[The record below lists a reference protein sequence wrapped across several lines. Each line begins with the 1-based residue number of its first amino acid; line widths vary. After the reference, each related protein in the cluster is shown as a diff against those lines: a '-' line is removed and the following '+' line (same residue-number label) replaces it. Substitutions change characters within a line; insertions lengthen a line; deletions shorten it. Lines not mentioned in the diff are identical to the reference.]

1 MFGLFTFSYAIIM
14 KADKPNNERNLH
26 MKMDKKTRL
35 ILAVTLIT
43 AAGALTAMT
52 YGIQKG
58 KHTSKINLYTY
69 SINDDALKNE
79 AVEMTNSIRT
89 SESYTTANN
98 DQSDK
103 LVVIKDEVKNI
114 ENKDKEYS
122 RGGTGLS
129 EAKPKTAAQQKP
141 QVKTPLKQQTKVQSK
156 PASNSTAASV
166 AAAGDEKDLFA
177 RLVSAE
183 SAGESFEG
191 QLAVATVI
199 MNRVKSPNY
208 SNSITGV
215 IMDKSWGYQFTPVL
229 DGRINQPA
237 TASAK
242 KAVDMVLSGYRSFGT
257 EIMFFINPKKAESTY
272 VVKNKTY
279 FKSIGN
285 HDFYY

>member
-1 MFGLFTFSYAIIM
+1 
-14 KADKPNNERNLH
+14 

-35 ILAVTLIT
+35 ILAATLIT
-43 AAGALTAMT
+43 AAGALTVMT

-58 KHTSKINLYTY
+58 KHTSEINLYTY
-69 SINDDALKNE
+69 SINDDALKSE
-79 AVEMTNSIRT
+79 AAEMANSIRA
-89 SESYTTANN
+89 SEAYIIANN
-98 DQSDK
+98 NQSDK
-103 LVVIKDEVKNI
+103 LVVVKDEVKNI
-114 ENKDKEYS
+114 EIKDKQYS

-129 EAKPKTAAQQKP
+129 EVKPKTAVQQKP
-141 QVKTPLKQQTKVQSK
+141 QAKAQPK
-156 PASNSTAASV
+156 PASNPPAASV

-237 TASAK
+237 SASAK
-242 KAVDMVLSGYRSFGT
+242 KAVDMVLNGYRSFGS
-257 EIMFFINPKKAESTY
+257 EILFFINPKKAESSY
-272 VVKNKTY
+272 VIKNKTY

>member
-1 MFGLFTFSYAIIM
+1 
-14 KADKPNNERNLH
+14 

>member
-1 MFGLFTFSYAIIM
+1 
-14 KADKPNNERNLH
+14 

-35 ILAVTLIT
+35 VLAATLIT

-52 YGIQKG
+52 YGILNG
-58 KHTSKINLYTY
+58 KHTREINLYTY

-79 AVEMTNSIRT
+79 AVEMANSIRA
-89 SESYTTANN
+89 SESYTTTNN
-98 DQSDK
+98 NQIDK
-103 LVVIKDEVKNI
+103 LVAVKDEVKDI
-114 ENKDKEYS
+114 ENKDKQYS

-129 EAKPKTAAQQKP
+129 ESKPKTAAQQKP
-141 QVKTPLKQQTKVQSK
+141 QVKTPVKQQAKVQPKS
-156 PASNSTAASV
+156 ATNSTASSV
-166 AAAGDEKDLFA
+166 AAAGYEKDLFA

-242 KAVDMVLSGYRSFGT
+242 KAVDMVLNGYRSFGS
-257 EIMFFINPKKAESTY
+257 EILFFINPKKADSTY
-272 VVKNKTY
+272 VIKNKTY